1 MTDFERIE
9 QAIARQELEL
19 QTLEAEIQE
28 KRELIS
34 RQKEALSLLE
44 PLLVS
49 VLGQAKVVVLESEP
63 VPHKSFGLTFQG
75 GSVRH

>member
-28 KRELIS
+28 KRQLIS

-49 VLGQAKVVVLESEP
+49 VLGQAKVVTLESEP